1 MTEPATNRDDEHV
14 TIQYVADHLYVS
26 TRQVR
31 RWITGGKLAVVRLG
45 HSTVRIPRASFDAF
59 MSARKRTTADHS
71 GHPAS

>member
-31 RWITGGKLAVVRLG
+31 RWIKAGKLVAVRLG
-45 HSTVRIPRASFDAF
+45 HSTVRISRASYRTFLD
-59 MSARKRTTADHS
+59 SKRTDS
-71 GHPAS
+71 N